1 MIIKVEKWSLKIDI
15 HFDIQLPLL
24 LTKTQTTTITSINSS
39 TVIVLTSVEPC
50 RLIRLIWFVVS
61 DVLTSRILYKK
72 VMDFLMKVRP

>member
-39 TVIVLTSVEPC
+39 TVIVLTPVEPC